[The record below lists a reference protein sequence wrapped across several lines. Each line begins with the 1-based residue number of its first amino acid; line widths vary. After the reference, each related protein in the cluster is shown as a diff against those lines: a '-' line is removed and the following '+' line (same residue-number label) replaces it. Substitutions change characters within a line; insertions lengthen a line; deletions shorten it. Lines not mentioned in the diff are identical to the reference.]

1 MNKKIFTSAL
11 AVLFLIFASGIS
23 YAQKKNVQ
31 NAYNYLKK
39 YNPKNSLDKNLE
51 VLNEAKKNIDLAAVN
66 ADTKDDAK
74 MHYYRGMIYMG
85 LVEVET
91 QKQMKTGN
99 LDQEMLSGYVN
110 TLKESLKF
118 STAPK
123 ARYKSEVEKLINTKS
138 NQLYTLGVNAYNSK
152 NFEMAM
158 QMFIQSSSVSSWID
172 KKADDANKNTL
183 VCLNQVVNK
192 YTLGEEPNFE
202 IAILIA
208 EKVKEFM
215 PNEVDVYITLIN
227 IYVRKNDLAGA
238 KQYMSKALELDP
250 ENKSLHYNLGTAYM
264 SQGENEKAEASFEKA
279 LEIDSTYADAQY
291 QLGAHLFNWAREVQI
306 KSQELDYRDPKSEE
320 LLNQSKE
327 IKRKALTVL
336 EKYIVTNPND
346 KQVLEI
352 LIQTHFQLGN
362 KEKAMS
368 YKERLNNIKE

>member
-1 MNKKIFTSAL
+1 MNKKIFISAL
-11 AVLFLIFASGIS
+11 AVLLAISASGIS
-23 YAQKKNVQ
+23 YAQKKNIQ
-31 NAYNYLKK
+31 NSYNYLKK

-85 LVEVET
+85 LVEVQT

-110 TLKESLKF
+110 TIKESFKI

-158 QMFIQSSSVSSWID
+158 QMFIQSSTVSSWID
-172 KKADDANKNTL
+172 KKAEDADKNTL
-183 VCLNQVVNK
+183 VCLNQIVNK

-208 EKVKEFM
+208 DKVKEFM

-264 SQGENEKAEASFEKA
+264 SQGENEKAEASFLKA

-320 LLNQSKE
+320 LLDQSKE

-352 LIQTHFQLGN
+352 LVQTHFQLGN

-368 YKERLNNIKE
+368 YKERLNNIQE

>member
-11 AVLFLIFASGIS
+11 TLLIIISASGIS

-31 NAYNYLKK
+31 NSYNYLKK
-39 YNPKNSLDKNLE
+39 YNPKNSVDENLE

-66 ADTKDDAK
+66 PETKDNAK

-85 LVEVET
+85 LLEVEM

-99 LDQEMLSGYVN
+99 LDKEMLSSYAK
-110 TLKESLKF
+110 TLKESFKI
-118 STAPK
+118 STAPE
-123 ARYKSEVEKLINTKS
+123 ARYKSDVEKLITSKS
-138 NQLYTLGVNAYNSK
+138 NQLYTLGVNAYNKK

-183 VCLNQVVNK
+183 VCLNQIVNK

-202 IAILIA
+202 MAILIA

-227 IYVRKNDLAGA
+227 IHVRKNDLAGA
-238 KQYMSKALELDP
+238 KIYMSKALELDP

-264 SQGENEKAEASFEKA
+264 SQGQNEEAEASFVKA

-306 KSQELDYRDPKSEE
+306 KSQELDYKDPKSEE
-320 LLNQSKE
+320 LLNQSKD

-336 EKYIVTNPND
+336 EKYITTNPND

-352 LIQTHFQLGN
+352 LVQTHFQLGN
-362 KEKAMS
+362 KDKAMS
-368 YKERLNNIKE
+368 YKERLNNIPE

>member
-1 MNKKIFTSAL
+1 MNKKIFISAL
-11 AVLFLIFASGIS
+11 AVLLIISASGIC

-31 NAYNYLKK
+31 NSYNYLKK
-39 YNPKNSLDKNLE
+39 YNPKNSVDKNLE

-66 ADTKDDAK
+66 PDTKDDAK

-85 LVEVET
+85 LLEVEM

-99 LDQEMLSGYVN
+99 IDKEMLSGYAN
-110 TLKESLKF
+110 TLKESFKI

-123 ARYKSEVEKLINTKS
+123 ARYKSDVEKLITTKS

-158 QMFIQSSSVSSWID
+158 QMFIQSSTVSSWID
-172 KKADDANKNTL
+172 KKSDDANKNTL
-183 VCLNQVVNK
+183 VCLNQIVNK

-208 EKVKEFM
+208 KKVNEFM

-264 SQGENEKAEASFEKA
+264 SQGENEKAEASFVKA
-279 LEIDSTYADAQY
+279 LEIDSAYADAQY

-306 KSQELDYRDPKSEE
+306 ESQDLDYRDPKSEE
-320 LLNQSKE
+320 LLNQSN
-327 IKRKALTVL
+327 RTSWFYQPFGLFF
-336 EKYIVTNPND
+336 
-346 KQVLEI
+346 
-352 LIQTHFQLGN
+352 LIH
-362 KEKAMS
+362 
-368 YKERLNNIKE
+368 

>member
-227 IYVRKNDLAGA
+227 IYVIIK
-238 KQYMSKALELDP
+238 YHVE
-250 ENKSLHYNLGTAYM
+250 KS
-264 SQGENEKAEASFEKA
+264 
-279 LEIDSTYADAQY
+279 
-291 QLGAHLFNWAREVQI
+291 
-306 KSQELDYRDPKSEE
+306 
-320 LLNQSKE
+320 
-327 IKRKALTVL
+327 
-336 EKYIVTNPND
+336 
-346 KQVLEI
+346 
-352 LIQTHFQLGN
+352 
-362 KEKAMS
+362 
-368 YKERLNNIKE
+368 

>member
-11 AVLFLIFASGIS
+11 TVFFLLSASGIS

-85 LVEVET
+85 LVEVQT

-123 ARYKSEVEKLINTKS
+123 ARYKSDVEKLINTKS

-158 QMFIQSSSVSSWID
+158 QMFIQSSTVSSWID

-192 YTLGEEPNFE
+192 YTLGEQPNFE

-264 SQGENEKAEASFEKA
+264 SQGENEKAEASFVKA

-327 IKRKALTVL
+327 IKRKALKVL
-336 EKYIVTNPND
+336 ERYIVTNPND

>member
-291 QLGAHLFNWAREVQI
+291 QLGAHLFNWARDVQI

>member
-1 MNKKIFTSAL
+1 MNKKIFTSAI
-11 AVLFLIFASGIS
+11 AVFFLLSASGIS

-66 ADTKDDAK
+66 ADTKNDAK

-85 LVEVET
+85 LVEAQT
-91 QKQMKTGN
+91 QKQIKTGN
-99 LDQEMLSGYVN
+99 LNQEIISGYVN

-123 ARYKSEVEKLINTKS
+123 ARYKSDVEKLINNKS
-138 NQLYTLGVNAYNSK
+138 NELYTLGVNAYNSK

-158 QMFIQSSSVSSWID
+158 QMFIQSSTVSSWID

-192 YTLGEEPNFE
+192 YTLGDNPNFE

-208 EKVKEFM
+208 EKVKDFL

-264 SQGENEKAEASFEKA
+264 SQGENEKAESSFIKA

-368 YKERLNNIKE
+368 YKERLNNIQE

>member
-264 SQGENEKAEASFEKA
+264 SQGENEKAEASFVKA

>member
-1 MNKKIFTSAL
+1 MNKKIFISAL
-11 AVLFLIFASGIS
+11 AVLLAISASGIS
-23 YAQKKNVQ
+23 YAQKKNIQ
-31 NAYNYLKK
+31 NSYNYLKK

-85 LVEVET
+85 LVEVQT

-99 LDQEMLSGYVN
+99 LDQEMLSSYVN
-110 TLKESLKF
+110 TIKESFKI

-158 QMFIQSSSVSSWID
+158 QMFIQSSTVSSWID
-172 KKADDANKNTL
+172 KKAEDADKNTL
-183 VCLNQVVNK
+183 VCLNQIVNK

-208 EKVKEFM
+208 DKVKEFM

-264 SQGENEKAEASFEKA
+264 SQGENEKAEASFLKA

-320 LLNQSKE
+320 LLDQSKE

-352 LIQTHFQLGN
+352 LVQTHFQLGN

-368 YKERLNNIKE
+368 YKERLNNIQE

>member
-123 ARYKSEVEKLINTKS
+123 ARYKSEVEKLINTK
-138 NQLYTLGVNAYNSK
+138 VNAIK
-152 NFEMAM
+152 N
-158 QMFIQSSSVSSWID
+158 
-172 KKADDANKNTL
+172 
-183 VCLNQVVNK
+183 
-192 YTLGEEPNFE
+192 
-202 IAILIA
+202 
-208 EKVKEFM
+208 M
-215 PNEVDVYITLIN
+215 PII
-227 IYVRKNDLAGA
+227 
-238 KQYMSKALELDP
+238 P
-250 ENKSLHYNLGTAYM
+250 
-264 SQGENEKAEASFEKA
+264 
-279 LEIDSTYADAQY
+279 
-291 QLGAHLFNWAREVQI
+291 
-306 KSQELDYRDPKSEE
+306 P
-320 LLNQSKE
+320 
-327 IKRKALTVL
+327 
-336 EKYIVTNPND
+336 
-346 KQVLEI
+346 
-352 LIQTHFQLGN
+352 
-362 KEKAMS
+362 
-368 YKERLNNIKE
+368 

>member
-11 AVLFLIFASGIS
+11 AVFFLLSASGIS

-264 SQGENEKAEASFEKA
+264 SQGENEKAEASFVKA